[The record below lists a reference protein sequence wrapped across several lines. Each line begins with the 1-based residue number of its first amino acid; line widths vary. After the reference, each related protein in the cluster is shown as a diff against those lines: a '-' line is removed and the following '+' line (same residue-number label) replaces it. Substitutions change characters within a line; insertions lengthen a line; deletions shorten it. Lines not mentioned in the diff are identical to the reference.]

1 MLSSGEIRYFRRRTG
16 RHMRNL
22 RSVLIELDKMPDA
35 SAVRGAI
42 RGVQS
47 EMAGLKIQVEVCSD
61 MFRARRS
68 G

>member
-1 MLSSGEIRYFRRRTG
+1 
-16 RHMRNL
+16 MRNL

-35 SAVRGAI
+35 STVRGTI

-61 MFRARRS
+61 MLKARR
-68 G
+68 GG